1 MIFLCPNLT
10 GGDGSTLLLGA
21 ARGALVLFGVTV
33 RAHVAR
39 GVACVKEGSDQSSC
53 LRRLM
58 QMCRRTAVREGVLSR
73 ARHDD
78 AEAGKVERWDASSD
92 RAS

>member
-1 MIFLCPNLT
+1 MIFPRPDLA

-21 ARGALVLFGVTV
+21 VRGALVLFGVTV

-39 GVACVKEGSDQSSC
+39 GVAYVREGYDQSSC

-58 QMCRRTAVREGVLSR
+58 QMRRRTAVREGVLSW

-78 AEAGKVERWDASSD
+78 AEAGKVERWRCQLRD
-92 RAS
+92 